1 MVRCAATPFEAPA
14 TGPDEDLAVGV
25 ALLLLTRGPAC
36 LVAFDAPEDEFDAIE
51 PDDPFY
57 PLQLSPG
64 SKPRRRQYRARRR
77 EHQRVLPNAG
87 DRFHHPHTLLRRR
100 PLSVNSWC

>member
-1 MVRCAATPFEAPA
+1 MPDGALRAATPFEAPA

-51 PDDPFY
+51 PDDPF
-57 PLQLSPG
+57 LSAAAIAGVHTAAAPIP
-64 SKPRRRQYRARRR
+64 SATARAPTRPTERR
-77 EHQRVLPNAG
+77 
-87 DRFHHPHTLLRRR
+87 
-100 PLSVNSWC
+100 